1 MIKVPTAHNEAK
13 KGDIA
18 NLVIMPGDPLRA
30 EYIAKKFLKDAF
42 CYNKV
47 RNMYG
52 FTGMYNDVRVSVQ
65 ASGMGIPSMGI
76 YSKEL
81 YEGYDVDLIIRVGS
95 AGTLNEDINL
105 MDIIIAENVDSDSEY
120 NTLIGL
126 NKDTKVV
133 PSSEL
138 LDITKKISEENL
150 KDKNDINIKYGKV
163 FTSEVF
169 YDSKERLE
177 KLDKDKNIAF
187 EMETF
192 ALYSNA
198 ILANKKA
205 LSLLTI
211 SDHLLRDEHLTSDKR
226 QNSFDKMI
234 ETALHICIRYNKE
247 RKK

>member
-52 FTGMYNDVRVSVQ
+52 FTGMYNDVRISVQ

-105 MDIIIAENVDSDSEY
+105 MDIIIAEMQIQIQSIIP
-120 NTLIGL
+120 L
-126 NKDTKVV
+126 
-133 PSSEL
+133 
-138 LDITKKISEENL
+138 
-150 KDKNDINIKYGKV
+150 
-163 FTSEVF
+163 
-169 YDSKERLE
+169 
-177 KLDKDKNIAF
+177 
-187 EMETF
+187 
-192 ALYSNA
+192 
-198 ILANKKA
+198 
-205 LSLLTI
+205 
-211 SDHLLRDEHLTSDKR
+211 
-226 QNSFDKMI
+226 
-234 ETALHICIRYNKE
+234 
-247 RKK
+247 

>member
-18 NLVIMPGDPLRA
+18 RIVIMPGDPLRA
-30 EYIAKKFLKDAF
+30 EYIANKFLEDSF

-47 RNMYG
+47 RNMLG
-52 FTGMYNDVRVSVQ
+52 FTGTYNGVKISVQ
-65 ASGMGIPSMGI
+65 SSGMGNPSMGI

-95 AGTLNEDINL
+95 AGTLNSDINL
-105 MDIIIAENVDSDSEY
+105 KDIVVAEYVDSDSKY
-120 NTLIGL
+120 NELIGL
-126 NKDTKVV
+126 KKEEKVL
-133 PSSEL
+133 PSN
-138 LDITKKISEENL
+138 NL
-150 KDKNDINIKYGKV
+150 VEIARKVNTEHNEKLSLKFGKV
-163 FTSEVF
+163 FTSEIF
-169 YDSKERLE
+169 YDKNERLE
-177 KLDKDKNIAF
+177 ALSKEGNLAF

-198 ILANKKA
+198 IYAKKDA

-211 SDHLLRDEHLTSDKR
+211 SDHLLNDEHLTSEER
-226 QNSFDKMI
+226 QLSFDNMI
-234 ETALHICIRYNKE
+234 KTALEICIKYNEE